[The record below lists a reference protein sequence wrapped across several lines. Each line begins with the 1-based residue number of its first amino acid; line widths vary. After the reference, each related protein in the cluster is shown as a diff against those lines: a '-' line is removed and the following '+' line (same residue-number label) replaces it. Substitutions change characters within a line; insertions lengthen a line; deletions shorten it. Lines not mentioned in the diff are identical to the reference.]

1 MIKKTM
7 NYINLRSGGYM
18 GLPKVFVTRTIP
30 REAQEILS
38 SVSEI
43 EIWPK
48 ETKPPQE
55 VMIKKASECIGFF
68 TTIEDQ
74 INYEVLESGK
84 DSLQIV
90 SNYAVGYDNFDINL
104 ATKYGIIM
112 CNTPDVLSKT
122 TADLAFGLMISLARN
137 IVTGDKFVR
146 AGNWTHWHPSTLLGY
161 DVHGMNLLV
170 VGLGRIGV
178 EMCRRAFGFNMDVSY
193 YSRTQKPDLEN
204 ELGLKFIPN
213 FDEAIS
219 KADFISIHTSL
230 TAETNHLFGKEQFE
244 IMKEN
249 AIIVNTARG
258 PIIDMESLY
267 IALVN
272 KQIAGAALDVTEPE
286 PLNMNHPLLS
296 LENFVVTPHIGSASI
311 ETRKKMAIAAA
322 KNIEAFLLNK
332 IIPSRI
338 NI

>member
-1 MIKKTM
+1 
-7 NYINLRSGGYM
+7 
-18 GLPKVFVTRTIP
+18 
-30 REAQEILS
+30 
-38 SVSEI
+38 
-43 EIWPK
+43 
-48 ETKPPQE
+48 
-55 VMIKKASECIGFF
+55 
-68 TTIEDQ
+68 
-74 INYEVLESGK
+74 
-84 DSLQIV
+84 
-90 SNYAVGYDNFDINL
+90 
-104 ATKYGIIM
+104 
-112 CNTPDVLSKT
+112 
-122 TADLAFGLMISLARN
+122 MISLARN
-137 IVTGDKFVR
+137 IVKGDKFVR

-170 VGLGRIGV
+170 VGLGRIGAEV
-178 EMCRRAFGFNMDVSY
+178 CRRAFGFNMDLSY

-332 IIPSRI
+332 TIPSRI